1 MGDGIPHDAAHAIAQ
16 PHGKEQQV
24 KMEIV
29 SMIHGGESPYDIIYH
44 VAKWLERVSAEPG
57 YAAYVEDAMRAVYG
71 LALMHVRPMED
82 ELRDVKARLE
92 RIREAYGRPEFTEEE
107 KKRMRFAIDLHK
119 KNIERLNALIERAKV
134 SGTPPEIVKN

>member
-57 YAAYVEDAMRAVYG
+57 YAAYVEDAMRAV
-71 LALMHVRPMED
+71 
-82 ELRDVKARLE
+82 
-92 RIREAYGRPEFTEEE
+92 
-107 KKRMRFAIDLHK
+107 
-119 KNIERLNALIERAKV
+119 
-134 SGTPPEIVKN
+134 

>member
-1 MGDGIPHDAAHAIAQ
+1 MEDGAAHDVARAIAQ

-44 VAKWLERVSAEPG
+44 VAQWLERVSAEPG

>member
-1 MGDGIPHDAAHAIAQ
+1 MGDGTPHDAAHAIAQ
-16 PHGKEQQV
+16 HHGKEQQV

-71 LALMHVRPMED
+71 LALVHVRPMED
-82 ELRDVKARLE
+82 ELRDVQARLV
-92 RIREAYGRPEFTEEE
+92 RIREAYGKPEFTEEE
-107 KKRMRFAIDLHK
+107 KKRMRFAIDLHE
-119 KNIERLNALIERAKV
+119 KNIERLKALIERAKV